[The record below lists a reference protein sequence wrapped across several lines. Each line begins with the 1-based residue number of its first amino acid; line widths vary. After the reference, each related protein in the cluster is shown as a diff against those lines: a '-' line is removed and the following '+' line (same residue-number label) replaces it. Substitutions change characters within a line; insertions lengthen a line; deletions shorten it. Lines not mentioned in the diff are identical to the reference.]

1 MESTSEVDKTI
12 AKRSISAGDVPFGKM
27 TAAERAAERKML
39 QKELDLEE
47 RKMELDGKLGREV
60 VKMADNLKV
69 REELWDES
77 SQMVDEMIMLLHEH
91 HNPVDGKNEET
102 IVEPDDPEKPLRE
115 RLGWARK
122 MMALK
127 GKKREM
133 EERKTDF
140 EETMKKDWERLR
152 DVLDEY
158 SQLFDDL
165 MDYSSVMS

>member
-1 MESTSEVDKTI
+1 MELTSEVDETI
-12 AKRSISAGDVPFGKM
+12 ANRSISAGDVSVGKLN
-27 TAAERAAERKML
+27 AAERAAERKRLM
-39 QKELDLEE
+39 KELDLEQ
-47 RKMELDGKLGREV
+47 RKMEVDWKLGREV
-60 VKMADNLKV
+60 DKMADNLKV

-122 MMALK
+122 IMVLK

-133 EERKTDF
+133 EERKTEF

>member
-12 AKRSISAGDVPFGKM
+12 AKRSISVGDVPFDKM

-47 RKMELDGKLGREV
+47 RKMEVDGKLGREV

-69 REELWDES
+69 RQELWDES

-91 HNPVDGKNEET
+91 HNPGLVDSKNEET
-102 IVEPDDPEKPLRE
+102 IAEADDPEKTLTKRFW
-115 RLGWARK
+115 WARK
-122 MMALK
+122 MMELK
-127 GKKREM
+127 EKKREM
-133 EERKTDF
+133 EERKTEF
-140 EETMKKDWERLR
+140 EETMRKDCERMR

-165 MDYSSVMS
+165 FDYIR

>member
-47 RKMELDGKLGREV
+47 RKMEVDGKLGREV

-69 REELWDES
+69 RQELWDES

-115 RLGWARK
+115 RLGWGAR
-122 MMALK
+122 
-127 GKKREM
+127 
-133 EERKTDF
+133 
-140 EETMKKDWERLR
+140 
-152 DVLDEY
+152 
-158 SQLFDDL
+158 
-165 MDYSSVMS
+165 